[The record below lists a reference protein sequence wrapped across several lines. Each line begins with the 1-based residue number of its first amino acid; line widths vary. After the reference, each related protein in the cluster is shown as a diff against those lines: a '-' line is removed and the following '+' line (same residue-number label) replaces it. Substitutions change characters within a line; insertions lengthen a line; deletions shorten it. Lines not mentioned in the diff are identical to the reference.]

1 MADRT
6 DRREGGTVLTGP
18 DGHLYF
24 IRDEVLPAFKVEGE
38 GLARLQKEVGSKAPA
53 KPAQGLVSGTYIK
66 GDLLDKDPPAWTV
79 HMPNITRVD
88 IQKVRAS
95 TVMCPWFC

>member
-1 MADRT
+1 MADSKRA
-6 DRREGGTVLTGP
+6 GGTVLTGP

-38 GLARLQKEVGSKAPA
+38 GLARLQKEVGTKLAAA
-53 KPAQGLVSGTYIK
+53 KPAAGVASGTYIK

-79 HMPNITRVD
+79 HMSNIGPTELARV
-88 IQKVRAS
+88 RTS